1 MKDPPRGIKISQN
14 YTTISAQNMTTL
26 FIQNQLKARYKST
39 CLSKEVTIKET
50 LFSEYPHVWWL
61 RVGSQGKKGVI
72 TRVLYK
78 IHPYEQVQICV
89 EAFSIWFWQF
99 CVFSC
104 CCVNNFFNIENMSN
118 RCIKV
123 CFRKLM
129 ISQFPQNSKRWN
141 IFQALKQ
148 YNSGAYF

>member
-89 EAFSIWFWQF
+89 NLQYAALAIL
-99 CVFSC
+99 CVSLLLC
-104 CCVNNFFNIENMSN
+104 QHIFFNIEVMSN
-118 RCIKV
+118 LCIKV